1 MTLQPKIIVADA
13 SNYKT
18 IQKTMES
25 VARKENPFHATVE
38 KGFYKLQ

>member
-13 SNYKT
+13 SITKPF
-18 IQKTMES
+18 KKLWKSSCE
-25 VARKENPFHATVE
+25 KENPFHATVE